1 MEKMPTYTQKQPQQQ
16 KQDAALKTLRL
27 HVF

>member
-1 MEKMPTYTQKQPQQQ
+1 MAKKPTYTQKQKQQQ